1 MLVILIIGLVTLIF
15 DFEEVVKE
23 FLPFY
28 IIGMG
33 PHLLF
38 SIFTVILMAR
48 KFRTQFDHP
57 YGQFIFYTHVIINVA
72 LFFGQIISTLRLLSE
87 RESCDHAACS
97 DYYRDILLKFM
108 MASGL
113 IDILLVA
120 QPISF
125 NRYTTMLERKK
136 LNLKLRI
143 LSAKDDA

>member
-1 MLVILIIGLVTLIF
+1 MFAVACILVIMIIGLVTLIF

-57 YGQFIFYTHVIINVA
+57 LG
-72 LFFGQIISTLRLLSE
+72 
-87 RESCDHAACS
+87 
-97 DYYRDILLKFM
+97 
-108 MASGL
+108 
-113 IDILLVA
+113 
-120 QPISF
+120 
-125 NRYTTMLERKK
+125 
-136 LNLKLRI
+136 
-143 LSAKDDA
+143 